1 MRHITVMFTAV
12 CGWPTHATCNALRGS
27 KNAKYTIIGV
37 DCNPY
42 DTAKNYVD
50 HLYKVPR
57 YYEDGYCD
65 EILAICMKHG
75 VELVIP
81 LISEEIDVLRA
92 HGYMFSAH
100 GIRFPWTDSD
110 GLFGIANDKKLCQDF
125 LEARGLFVFPKTVMF
140 NSDIVMKDLEGFG
153 YPHKYVVLKLRDGCG
168 GVGFKVLNN
177 DKAIAVAK
185 AGGREARANPYITLD
200 QFMEIASTNPE
211 RYMVQEYVPGAEM
224 STLCLVDH
232 GRTIYSPSHENF
244 AMQYAT
250 TTYCELV
257 DCEEATEIATEANRL
272 LKLNGNIG
280 YDFKRDEDGKLKL
293 LEINPRIS
301 ATVSLA
307 VKAGLNIVEYGVFQ
321 GLGIPFPE
329 DVVPLYGMRL
339 QRVYG
344 TLYSYKGEP
353 YGT

>member
-12 CGWPTHATCNALRGS
+12 CGWPTHATCNSLRYS
-27 KNAKYTIIGV
+27 QYATYTIVGV

-65 EILAICMKHG
+65 ELLALCLKHG
-75 VELVIP
+75 VEVIIP
-81 LISEEIDVLRA
+81 LISEEITVLRKNSE
-92 HGYMFSAH
+92 MFESR
-100 GIRFPWTDSD
+100 GIRFPWTGSD
-110 GLFGIANDKKLCQDF
+110 GEFEIANDKKLTQDF
-125 LEARGLFVFPKTVMF
+125 LEANGLFVFPKTVMF
-140 NSDIVMKDLEGFG
+140 NPETAMDDLKGLG
-153 YPHKYVVLKLRDGCG
+153 YPEKSVALKLKDGCG
-168 GVGFKVLNN
+168 GVGFKILN
-177 DKAIAVAK
+177 DSQAIAVAK
-185 AGGREARANPYITLD
+185 AGGREARANPYITVE
-200 QFMEIASTNPE
+200 QFMSIASSSPG
-211 RYMVQEYVPGAEM
+211 RYMVQEYMPGMEL

-244 AMQYAT
+244 SMQYAT

-257 DCEEATEIATEANRL
+257 DCQEATEIVTAANRL

-280 YDFKRDEDGKLKL
+280 YDFKRDADGKLKL

-307 VKAGLNIVEYGVFQ
+307 VKAGLNIVEMGVFHA
-321 GLGIPFPE
+321 LDLPIDE
-329 DVVPLYGMRL
+329 AIVPMYGMRL

-344 TLYSYKGEP
+344 TLYSYRGEP